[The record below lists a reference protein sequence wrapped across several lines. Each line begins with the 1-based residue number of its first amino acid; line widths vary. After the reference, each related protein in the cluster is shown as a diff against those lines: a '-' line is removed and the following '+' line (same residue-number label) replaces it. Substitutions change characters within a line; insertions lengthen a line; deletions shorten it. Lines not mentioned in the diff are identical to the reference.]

1 MRTGLL
7 ASYMHDDGLF
17 AVQSFFPTENFSL
30 PTNQTWLTNK
40 PVCTCTTKNI
50 IKMIS
55 FQMLRRIFTCYS
67 FVNSCLS
74 HIFILRSHISH
85 KFGSENRKQTWIW
98 QKFIIFGQKR
108 VKIKKSHRKNDAE
121 FQPFNRFQPKNN
133 EFSCSQVIVKYFVY
147 FVRIELSKNKR
158 THVHCTNTTCL
169 VQISKLKLNQ

>member
-55 FQMLRRIFTCYS
+55 FQMLRTIFTYYS

-74 HIFILRSHISH
+74 HIFLLRSHINH

-108 VKIKKSHRKNDAE
+108 VKIKKLIERMTPNFSNSIV
-121 FQPFNRFQPKNN
+121 FSPKIMNSPAHKSLLSTLFTLFALN
-133 EFSCSQVIVKYFVY
+133 SQKINTHMYKHNLFSSNF
-147 FVRIELSKNKR
+147 
-158 THVHCTNTTCL
+158 
-169 VQISKLKLNQ
+169 